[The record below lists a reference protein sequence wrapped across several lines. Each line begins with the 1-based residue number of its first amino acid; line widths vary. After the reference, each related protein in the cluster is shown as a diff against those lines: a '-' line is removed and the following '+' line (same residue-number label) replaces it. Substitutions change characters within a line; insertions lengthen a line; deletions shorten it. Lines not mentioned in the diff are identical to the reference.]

1 MSFMQKNFKIL
12 LLAVFVAVASC
23 SFTSKEFNDPEKDK
37 LLVDLITY
45 VLEKGHY
52 DPKEMDNVF
61 SAGVYK
67 DFIEAMDPLN
77 GIF

>member
-45 VLEKGHY
+45 VLEK
-52 DPKEMDNVF
+52 MFLIF
-61 SAGVYK
+61 S
-67 DFIEAMDPLN
+67 FNLSTS
-77 GIF
+77 